1 MSLEA
6 TEPNRKTRGSGGAAE
21 SVPPPSNLNLASFH
35 SLFSSDTL
43 LEILKEEE
51 LREGKEEGSKSREA
65 QQTGEARD
73 TKQR

>member
-6 TEPNRKTRGSGGAAE
+6 TELSRKTRGSGGAAE
-21 SVPPPSNLNLASFH
+21 SVPPSNLNLASFH
-35 SLFSSDTL
+35 SLFASDTL
-43 LEILKEEE
+43 LEILREEE